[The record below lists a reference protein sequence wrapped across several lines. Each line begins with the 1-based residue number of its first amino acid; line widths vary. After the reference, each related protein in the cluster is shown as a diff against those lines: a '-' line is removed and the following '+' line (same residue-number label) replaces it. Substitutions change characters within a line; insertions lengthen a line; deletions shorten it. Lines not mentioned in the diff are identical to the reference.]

1 MSSKF
6 VRYFFQGLLLVAPI
20 ALTIYVLYT
29 FFIWIDD
36 LLDIKGIPGLGLII
50 ILASLT
56 FIGFL
61 SSTFLVRPIVAWG
74 ERILNTIP
82 IVNIIYSSVKDLLE
96 AFVGNKKKF
105 NHPVLVTLNATEN
118 VKRIGFVTMESV
130 QELGINEDLMAV
142 YLPHSYNISGNLY
155 FVPTRNVQRLT
166 LPAAEVMKFI
176 VSGGI
181 SVPEELVHPK
191 KRKSLKSS
199 GSEST

>member
-29 FFIWIDD
+29 FFIWIDA

-155 FVPTRNVQRLT
+155 FVPTKNVQRLD

-181 SVPEELVHPK
+181 SVPDALIASK

-199 GSEST
+199 GSEK